1 MRCLV
6 GKRTID
12 REGRMKVVLRALKY
26 PPLVALFPIVVVS
39 LSLQSTK
46 EENHETS
53 FVVRVKTEILRFRTN
68 IIS

>member
-1 MRCLV
+1 
-6 GKRTID
+6 
-12 REGRMKVVLRALKY
+12 MKVVLRALKY